1 MERTLQINLLPP
13 QEGQPMQTEQLSDA
27 KTYRVAAVAGI
38 AAIIASSLTALTVI
52 FLLRWRRQTRAEKRD
67 ELQVEQVPTQPAF
80 NTSAPVRM
88 PNHFTENLVVPGVTH
103 TGSEIAQHDDLEGR
117 SPEGV

>member
-1 MERTLQINLLPP
+1 
-13 QEGQPMQTEQLSDA
+13 MQSDQLSNT

-52 FLLRWRRQTRAEKRD
+52 FLLRWRRQTQADKRD
-67 ELQVEQVPTQPAF
+67 ELQAEQVPTQPAV
-80 NTSAPVRM
+80 NTSAPARM
-88 PNHFTENLVVPGVTH
+88 PDHFTENLLVPGFTH
-103 TGSEIAQHDDLEGR
+103 TGPEIARQDDLEGR